1 MGLVETVKM
10 GRTEAARLGRLDAH
24 GQAELL
30 RRGEVS
36 SLELVEAAI
45 ARIEEVDPPVNS
57 ISHRAF
63 DEARRRAAHA
73 TADADRPLAGV
84 PWLLK
89 DSLQYP
95 GMPTHAG
102 SRSRT
107 SQPATQAYPYARRYD
122 EQGLIPVGMTSMPE
136 FGLLGTTEPVRY
148 GPTRNPWALDRS
160 AGGSSGG
167 AAAAVAAGLAPLAHA
182 SDAAGSIRLPAAAC
196 GVVGFKPSRGENV
209 RARAVNLLDD
219 VLCSDSL
226 IGRSLRDVAWAFEAA
241 RPKPGPPVTRPI
253 GLRLKIGVML
263 AGMDGGAPDPE
274 VAQVIERT
282 ARLCESLG
290 HVVEPMAR
298 PAGDAAMYRAI
309 MDVLWPFLG
318 AEAVDYCRA
327 RWPERPLEDLLETW
341 TLGLARR
348 TSELIPADLE
358 GAYEILGA
366 APRTATAAFAHH
378 DVILSPVSGH
388 RPPAIGEQSP
398 MQPYEALREKLL
410 RFIPYT
416 PYQNVTGTPAIS
428 LPLFAAADGFP
439 IGSMFAADR
448 GGDDLLLGLSLELEA
463 AQPWA
468 DRWPAIVA

>member
-1 MGLVETVKM
+1 MELVETVKM
-10 GRTEAARLGRLDAH
+10 GRAEAVRLGRLDAH
-24 GQAELL
+24 AQAELL

-36 SLELVEAAI
+36 AAELIEATI
-45 ARIEEVDPPVNS
+45 ARIEEVDPQINS

-63 DEARRRAAHA
+63 AEARRRAAA
-73 TADADRPLAGV
+73 FTPDISRPLAGV

-122 EQGLIPVGMTSMPE
+122 EQGLIPVGMTAMPE

-167 AAAAVAAGLAPLAHA
+167 AAAAVAAGFAPLAHA

-209 RARAVNLLDD
+209 RARSVNLLDD

-226 IGRSLRDVAWAFEAA
+226 IGRSLRDVAWAFDAA
-241 RPKPGPPVTRPI
+241 RPAPGSPVTRPI
-253 GLRLKIGVML
+253 GRRLRIGVML
-263 AGMDGGAPDPE
+263 AGMDGAAPDPE
-274 VAQVIERT
+274 IADVIERT
-282 ARLCESLG
+282 ARLCEGLG
-290 HVVEPMAR
+290 HMVEPVAR
-298 PAGDAAMYRAI
+298 PVGDAEMYRALI
-309 MDVLWPFLG
+309 DVLWPFLG
-318 AEAVDYCRA
+318 GEAVDYCRA
-327 RWPERPLEDLLETW
+327 RWPERPLEELLETW

-348 TSELIPADLE
+348 TTELTPADLE
-358 GAYEILGA
+358 TAYEILGA
-366 APRTATAAFAHH
+366 APRTARAAFANH
-378 DVILSPVSGH
+378 DVILSPVFAH
-388 RPPAIGEQSP
+388 RPPPIGDQSP
-398 MQPYEALREKLL
+398 MQPYAALREKLL

-428 LPLFAAADGFP
+428 LPLFAAADGLP
-439 IGSMFAADR
+439 LGSMFAADR
-448 GGDDLLLGLSLELEA
+448 GGDDMLLGLSLELEG